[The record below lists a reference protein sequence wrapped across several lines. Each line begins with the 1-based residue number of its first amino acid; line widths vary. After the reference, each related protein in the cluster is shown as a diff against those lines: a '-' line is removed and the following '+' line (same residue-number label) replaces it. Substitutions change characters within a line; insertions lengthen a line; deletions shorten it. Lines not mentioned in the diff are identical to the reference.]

1 MIEPYQALGLVP
13 TMRGIRRRDEI
24 ATNLEHLSHLI
35 KAASWLSSLDLPV
48 RLIAMPEGAL
58 QGFNDEVLDL
68 DHEEFA
74 RECAIDIP
82 GPETDYLGGLARQ
95 WNAFIMAQAKARHPE
110 FPGRFFNV
118 GFILSP
124 EGEVI
129 LRHHKV
135 VPLLPVEH
143 SVTPHNVWDRW
154 IELYG
159 RNLDAFYPVADTE
172 IGRLGFLMANE
183 GSYPENARGLAM
195 NGAEVVYRGPYPHPH
210 VGNGLFE
217 IQNRARALDNNM
229 YLIACNVGTYYLHAD
244 SDIPIDT
251 FGGGSAVI
259 DYRGQIVGR
268 HDYSGGSSWVAGTVD
283 VEALRRFRAER
294 AVGQLDQGPDH
305 RAVPDHLRGAGLPEE
320 PLPRPGAVPA
330 RRVPARGDR
339 PADRA
344 DARAGH
350 LGAARRGPGT
360 AETGSPGHIS
370 RMSVTGPSLTR
381 LTFMSAP
388 NTPVCTRAPSSRSAA
403 ATASTS
409 GSATGPGAAAC
420 QVGRRP
426 FRVSAYSVNWLI
438 TSNGACTSEQD
449 FSPCRMRSPHSLAA
463 SFAASASVS
472 SCVTPTRT
480 ISPGSSI
487 APATCPFTDT
497 LACVTRCTTALTRA
511 LYGALSRL
519 GRRSDSLA
527 GPPLA
532 RHWSS
537 AVPAVVLWP
546 GTSTGSMLLMLEI
559 VSDPGGV
566 LADDELLVAAA
577 PVAVLVDRRAVVVHI
592 YQPSGKPEYGSA
604 AAEHEDGVVKDS
616 G

>member
-24 ATNLEHLSHLI
+24 GTNLEHLSHLI

-48 RLIAMPEGAL
+48 RLIAVPEGAL

-82 GPETDYLGGLARQ
+82 GVETDYLGRLARQ
-95 WNAFIMAQAKARHPE
+95 WNVFLMAQAKARHPE

-124 EGEVI
+124 DGEVI

-217 IQNRARALDNNM
+217 VQNRARALDNNL
-229 YLIACNVGTYYLHAD
+229 YLIACNVGTYYLHSD
-244 SDIPIDT
+244 SDVAIDT

-268 HDYSGGSSWVAGTVD
+268 HDYSGGSSWVAGTID
-283 VEALRRFRAER
+283 IEALRLFRANAQWDNWIKDLTTEQY
-294 AVGQLDQGPDH
+294 QLIY
-305 RAVPDHLRGAGLPEE
+305 EE
-320 PLPRPGAVPA
+320 PVYPKNIYLDRAPYGHDEYRREVTARQIELMHKRNIWVRPG
-330 RRVPARGDR
+330 RD
-339 PADRA
+339 
-344 DARAGH
+344 DA
-350 LGAARRGPGT
+350 
-360 AETGSPGHIS
+360 S
-370 RMSVTGPSLTR
+370 
-381 LTFMSAP
+381 
-388 NTPVCTRAPSSRSAA
+388 
-403 ATASTS
+403 
-409 GSATGPGAAAC
+409 
-420 QVGRRP
+420 
-426 FRVSAYSVNWLI
+426 
-438 TSNGACTSEQD
+438 
-449 FSPCRMRSPHSLAA
+449 
-463 SFAASASVS
+463 
-472 SCVTPTRT
+472 
-480 ISPGSSI
+480 
-487 APATCPFTDT
+487 
-497 LACVTRCTTALTRA
+497 
-511 LYGALSRL
+511 
-519 GRRSDSLA
+519 
-527 GPPLA
+527 
-532 RHWSS
+532 
-537 AVPAVVLWP
+537 
-546 GTSTGSMLLMLEI
+546 
-559 VSDPGGV
+559 
-566 LADDELLVAAA
+566 
-577 PVAVLVDRRAVVVHI
+577 
-592 YQPSGKPEYGSA
+592 
-604 AAEHEDGVVKDS
+604 
-616 G
+616 